1 MPKVFVSPAKKFKL
15 LLRPSPRGQPET
27 QPGDDLDKSERA
39 RDLWEK
45 NNELIKG
52 LGRPLDGNTNEI
64 LLDDTSEPINEV
76 LTEPSDISVN
86 VSDLA
91 NEILKKLQ
99 DSMRNIFSL
108 AKTDP
113 IFLRTCFEIIEV
125 QRRKDEF
132 STQAEHK
139 ENQIERPLKWD
150 QKCLTE
156 LQKYLGTR
164 LKPASRFQGEKPAIF
179 LQEIIQNLE
188 NDLYAIKNFVNDY
201 QPNDDYVFRTV
212 AEAYRSHL
220 YNLMEDILQTEV
232 NDSQVNAILIFHGDF
247 RRKFPK
253 KTFTDFW
260 QQDDESNKLHIIP
273 EDKYE
278 QLVERYLQIQSM
290 KITEHLETCRR
301 IEIEFWLSEE
311 LPNVKSQN
319 VYVTQWP
326 VDVLDLCQDHLDVS
340 HKIGPEAYYRVLP
353 LLRREL
359 ENAITLYAAGTKYYI
374 QPDKHVLPSLRK
386 HPEFEILK
394 RGRGRASQDPPPC
407 FNECV
412 IHAMLNNFSLLHKH
426 LSVLSEKYKDE
437 TGSEQFVTLQGLVR
451 EQAKECLNHY
461 KVHVFQP
468 SMEKYSKRLLT
479 GDWWSADSP
488 VTNEL
493 CEKINT
499 SISCFDSS
507 YFEDW
512 FELVRE
518 KVHLVYLKAISKR
531 CQDIKCKSEEDRRAV
546 VNRFQAER
554 RKIEKTVKAAL
565 PCYQNDFIELLD
577 QSAAVVGCTDKDSCS
592 TEVYVIKAKQQK
604 IITEEHLKAILIIN
618 GAFKSKRQRKIIG
631 HLFRTDEVQSLIEP
645 VSNPICSGREASSGS
660 DEEAS

>member
-76 LTEPSDISVN
+76 LTEPSEISVN

-125 QRRKDEF
+125 QRRNVKKNVCKGD
-132 STQAEHK
+132 TRK
-139 ENQIERPLKWD
+139 LERL
-150 QKCLTE
+150 
-156 LQKYLGTR
+156 R

-426 LSVLSEKYKDE
+426 LSALSEKYKDE

-451 EQAKECLNHY
+451 EQAKE
-461 KVHVFQP
+461 
-468 SMEKYSKRLLT
+468 
-479 GDWWSADSP
+479 WSADSP

-499 SISCFDSS
+499 SISCLDSS

-577 QSAAVVGCTDKDSCS
+577 QAAAVVGCTDKDSCS